1 MFDVEHEDDAWEI
14 GVLNARFFFGDLKD
28 AQELGVGFD
37 LRHAFQAGMHD
48 HCNLTDERVL
58 HFADQWG
65 VVHANG

>member
-1 MFDVEHEDDAWEI
+1 MFEVRHEDDAWEI

-37 LRHAFQAGMHD
+37 LRSAFQAGMHD
-48 HCNLTDERVL
+48 HCNLTAERVQ

-65 VVHANG
+65 VEHANG